1 MTYSLPV
8 FAVTRVPA
16 TFIWGWCTVDS
27 GADLLV
33 VRATGRHVA
42 AQVGGMPVQALA
54 RQLLLELHER
64 GSN

>member
-1 MTYSLPV
+1 MTHSLPV
-8 FAVTRVPA
+8 FAVTGVPA
-16 TFIWGWCTVDS
+16 TFIWGWYTINP

-42 AQVGGMPVQALA
+42 AQVGGMPVQSLA